1 MIISEIKEALERIQ
15 SYIEA
20 ARGYVIAEEDE
31 DEVAQCRL
39 KKIKYNLCESL
50 VEIQKFTLEID
61 QALGIEAGDVDL
73 DRNI

>member
-1 MIISEIKEALERIQ
+1 MKILEIKEALEAIQ

-20 ARGYVIAEEDE
+20 AKGYVMAEEDD

-61 QALGIEAGDVDL
+61 QALGIEAGDVDQ
-73 DRNI
+73 DRNL